1 MNAFTPN
8 GPVSCRS
15 VWISDVHLG
24 STHCKAEQL
33 LELLSRIECQTLF
46 LVGDIVDIWA
56 MTKRVHWPESHTKV
70 LRKLFEIAQGS
81 TEVVYVPGNHD
92 ANFREFSGSK
102 FDNIRVCESV
112 IYETKTGKR
121 MLVIHGDELDYAVRY
136 SRLNRY
142 IGNVAYELLMWVDRR
157 VNKVRQMLGM
167 RYWSLAKWVKV
178 NVSQAENAIR
188 AYQRAAVLLAKD
200 KGFDGIIC
208 GHLHYPLIQQFDNV
222 TYCNDGDWVENC
234 TALLEDYAGN
244 FQLLNCADLAPASR
258 LQGYPKAA

>member
-33 LELLSRIECQTLF
+33 LELLGRIECQTLF
-46 LVGDIVDIWA
+46 LAGDIVDIWA

-70 LRKLFEIAQGS
+70 LRKLFEIAQGN

-92 ANFREFSGSK
+92 ANFREFSGGK
-102 FDNIRVCESV
+102 FDSIRVCDSV
-112 IYETKTGKR
+112 IYETTTGKR

-142 IGNVAYELLMWVDRR
+142 IGDVAYELLMWVDRR
-157 VNKVRQMLGM
+157 VNKVRRMLGV

-188 AYQRAAVLLAKD
+188 AYQRAAVLLARD
-200 KGFDGIIC
+200 RGFDGIIC
-208 GHLHYPLIQQFDNV
+208 GHLHYPLIQQFGDV

-234 TALLEDYAGN
+234 TALIEDHAGN
-244 FQLLNCADLAPASR
+244 FQLLNCADLAAPSPMQSFAR
-258 LQGYPKAA
+258 AA

>member
-1 MNAFTPN
+1 LN
-8 GPVSCRS
+8 
-15 VWISDVHLG
+15 
-24 STHCKAEQL
+24 
-33 LELLSRIECQTLF
+33 RIECQTLF